1 MKNKLKY
8 PGLASFIRKDADAWS
23 PSVLIEAGIPGEVVR
38 TWIADGPRAV
48 PMRARL
54 SLEGRKRTELT
65 TNYIWS
71 ADLRFLGG
79 L

>member
-1 MKNKLKY
+1 
-8 PGLASFIRKDADAWS
+8 
-23 PSVLIEAGIPGEVVR
+23 
-38 TWIADGPRAV
+38 
-48 PMRARL
+48 MRARL